1 MYKEITMNKTIKTI
15 ALSVSVA
22 FLSSAALA
30 GGGHHVQVDTGL
42 QDTLALLAQN
52 AENGSALNL
61 AINTNSI
68 DATVNTAGGINDV
81 GTIETSAIGAVNTGE
96 ITLEQGSVY
105 QVSSGAFSGDLEAS
119 MSAWK
124 NMDGHHYQQLDS
136 GVEAS
141 VAAGVDT
148 EYYQEL
154 NSTLSNYAAANL
166 AFNSG
171 SVDASVNTKGFKNT
185 VESIKTSAIGAANT
199 GSITVTVK

>member
-124 NMDGHHYQQLDS
+124 NMDGHHYQQLD
-136 GVEAS
+136 
-141 VAAGVDT
+141 
-148 EYYQEL
+148 
-154 NSTLSNYAAANL
+154 
-166 AFNSG
+166 
-171 SVDASVNTKGFKNT
+171 K
-185 VESIKTSAIGAANT
+185 
-199 GSITVTVK
+199 

>member
-1 MYKEITMNKTIKTI
+1 MNKTIKTI

-30 GGGHHVQVDTGL
+30 GGGHHVQVNTGL
-42 QDTLALLAQN
+42 QDTLDLLAQN
-52 AENGSALNL
+52 ATNGSALNL

-68 DATVNTAGGINDV
+68 DATVNTAGGINKI
-81 GTIETSAIGAVNTGE
+81 GEIETSAIGAVNTGN

-105 QVSSGAFSGDLEAS
+105 QVSSGAFSGEFEAS
-119 MSAWK
+119 LNAWK
-124 NMDGHHYQQLDS
+124 DMSGYHHSHLDE
-136 GVEAS
+136 GVEAAVS
-141 VAAGVDT
+141 GSVDT

-185 VESIKTSAIGAANT
+185 IDSIKTSAIGAANT